1 VVKMRI
7 SKTRFI
13 NDVRCNRFAALE
25 EVYRE
30 KDKAVVAYSDD
41 ADFEDLLA
49 SENLAKTQ
57 AILDDMID
65 EEGNDLLV
73 KRDEQLEIMMPYYQ
87 RIEIEAGKAIQS
99 RFRGNVVYSMDTF
112 KQKRFEIEIDGYRFY
127 CFLDGFQ
134 EDDEVVRI
142 FEVKA
147 TTSRKFLDID
157 YRASDRSRQS
167 FFEYTPEEI
176 LMPRDQLGERVTDD
190 YRKKVNKLKNR
201 LTKEGR
207 YLYDIAYQRFVIE
220 KALKTTKRVCYY
232 LAVLNADYIHDGAVD
247 SNQDPIYGPNL
258 IQFIDVTSLTEEMM
272 PILEADTELVIDR
285 FNKMNISKVPVG
297 PHCQRKDVRQCK
309 FYPICHENVPD
320 YNSLFVYLHG
330 HHGFKDESGRKHERY
345 TLINNGVVHALDI
358 PATWIHREDNIIQ
371 REVIETNKPY
381 FKVDKI
387 KKGIECLKYPIYHL
401 DFETFPCPL
410 PRFVGEKPYSQSLFQ
425 YSIHIE
431 HAPGVCHKDE
441 DNYSFLAKNHEDP
454 RHELIK
460 TMLDVIQ
467 DDGGSVMVYNQSFE
481 QTRLK
486 EMAELYPEFKER
498 LEDLTERLFDLMH
511 LLRGNQKMYVQLG
524 YEEEEAK
531 GINFYHND
539 LNGSFSIKK
548 VLPIFTDLS
557 YQNLGIGNGSEAL
570 VAYAKFP
577 QLEGEAF
584 TKIYEDLI
592 TYCKQDTWAMVEIL
606 EALRK
611 IT

>member
-1 VVKMRI
+1 MRI

-30 KDKAVVAYSDD
+30 KDKAVVAYADD
-41 ADFEDLLA
+41 ADFEDLINL
-49 SENLAKTQ
+49 ENLAKTQ
-57 AILDDMID
+57 AILDDMMD
-65 EEGNDLLV
+65 DEGNDLLV

-87 RIEIEAGKAIQS
+87 RIEIETGKAIQA
-99 RFRGNVVYSMDTF
+99 RFKGNVVYSMDTY
-112 KQKRFEIEIDGYRFY
+112 KQKRFEIEINGYRFY

-134 EDDEVVRI
+134 EDDDVVRI

-157 YRASDRSRQS
+157 YRANDRTRQS
-167 FFEYTPEEI
+167 FFEYTTENI
-176 LMPRDQLGERVTDD
+176 LIPRDQLGERITDD
-190 YRKKVNKLKNR
+190 YRKKMNKLKNR

-220 KALKTTKRVCYY
+220 KAIKTTKKVRYY
-232 LAVLNADYIHDGAVD
+232 LAVLNADYVHDGAVD
-247 SNQDPIYGPNL
+247 SNQEAIYKTDL

-272 PILEADTELVIDR
+272 PMLEADTELVIDR
-285 FNKMNISKVPVG
+285 LDKMNISKVPVG
-297 PHCQRKDVRQCK
+297 HHCQRKDVRQCK
-309 FYPICHENVPD
+309 FYPICHENIPES
-320 YNSLFVYLHG
+320 NSLFVYLHG
-330 HHGFKDESGRKHERY
+330 HHGFKDEEGRKHERY
-345 TLINNGVVHALDI
+345 TLINNGIVHALDI

-371 REVIETNKPY
+371 REVIESNVPFYKI
-381 FKVDKI
+381 DKI
-387 KKGIECLKYPIYHL
+387 KKGIESLKYPIYHL

-410 PRFVGEKPYSQSLFQ
+410 PRFIGEKPYSQSLFQ
-425 YSIHIE
+425 YSIHVE
-431 HAPGVCHKDE
+431 HAPGFCHKD
-441 DNYSFLAKNHEDP
+441 DDHFGFLAKNHEDP
-454 RHELIK
+454 RYSLIK
-460 TMLDVIQ
+460 TMLDVIKE
-467 DDGGSVMVYNQSFE
+467 DGGSVMVYNQSFE
-481 QTRLK
+481 ETRLK
-486 EMAELYPEFKER
+486 EMAQLYPEFKER
-498 LEDLTERLFDLMH
+498 LEDLIERLFDLMH

-557 YQNLGIGNGSEAL
+557 YKNLSIGNGSEAL

-577 QLEGEAF
+577 QLEGETF
-584 TKIYEDLI
+584 IKIYDDLV

-606 EALRK
+606 DALRK